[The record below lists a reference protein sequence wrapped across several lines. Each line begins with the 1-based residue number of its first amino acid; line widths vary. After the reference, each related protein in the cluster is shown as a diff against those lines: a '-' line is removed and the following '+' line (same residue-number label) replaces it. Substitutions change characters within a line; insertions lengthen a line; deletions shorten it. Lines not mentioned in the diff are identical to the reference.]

1 MTIFY
6 DCRLIESDSKSLNS
20 ISNNSTHSRKSSD
33 ASQIS
38 LVSGKYLYYYFITI
52 NQFGM
57 LKSLLNYHYLLITLP
72 ITKYKLFFFFRNL
85 FNSLF

>member
-38 LVSGKYLYYYFITI
+38 LVSCKYKNIEE
-52 NQFGM
+52 
-57 LKSLLNYHYLLITLP
+57 LNYI
-72 ITKYKLFFFFRNL
+72 F
-85 FNSLF
+85 

>member
-6 DCRLIESDSKSLNS
+6 VPRLIESDSKSLNS

-38 LVSGKYLYYYFITI
+38 LVSGKYKLY
-52 NQFGM
+52 
-57 LKSLLNYHYLLITLP
+57 NYV
-72 ITKYKLFFFFRNL
+72 KAL
-85 FNSLF
+85 FNILHKW

>member
-38 LVSGKYLYYYFITI
+38 IPSC
-52 NQFGM
+52 
-57 LKSLLNYHYLLITLP
+57 
-72 ITKYKLFFFFRNL
+72 KYKMIK
-85 FNSLF
+85 FNNFKDLY